1 MLKGEVK
8 ILDATIRKII
18 NWRNKIFNIIAYNL
32 ENIIPVVALLAMSL
46 YLRILLQMVGQ
57 AWIKTIAHTA
67 TLALLPI
74 LTYIITSVISGNIAL
89 SLGMVGALSIVRF
102 RNPVRSPL
110 ELSVYF
116 AAITMGI
123 AAAVS
128 MKWLVLL
135 VSSVTLVAFTLYVV
149 NLLVKFVTGKP
160 FFITSFSEG
169 NALSTLLVVAK
180 EKITSLDVDDSLTS
194 KMTTEFEVSYTLA
207 SADFERLKNIEAS
220 ITPVEIITSVQ
231 LNR

>member
-1 MLKGEVK
+1 
-8 ILDATIRKII
+8 
-18 NWRNKIFNIIAYNL
+18 
-32 ENIIPVVALLAMSL
+32 MSL
-46 YLRILLQMVGQ
+46 YLRVLLQLVGQ

-116 AAITMGI
+116 GAITMGI

-128 MKWLVLL
+128 MKWLVIL
-135 VSSVTLVAFTLYVV
+135 VGSVTLVAFTLYII
-149 NLLVKFVTGKP
+149 NLSVTFVTGKP

-169 NALSTLLVVAK
+169 NALSTLSVVAK
-180 EKITSLDVDDSLTS
+180 EKINTLDVDDSLIS
-194 KMTTEFEVSYTLA
+194 KMTMDSEVSYTLA
-207 SADFERLKNIEAS
+207 SANFERLKNIEAS
-220 ITPVEIITSVQ
+220 ISAVEGIISIQ
-231 LNR
+231 LNK